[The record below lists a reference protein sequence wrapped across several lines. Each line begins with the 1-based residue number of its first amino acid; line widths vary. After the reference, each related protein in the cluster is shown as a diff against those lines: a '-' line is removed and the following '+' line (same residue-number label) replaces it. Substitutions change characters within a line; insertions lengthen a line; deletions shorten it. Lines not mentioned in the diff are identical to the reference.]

1 MEENLMIPYAA
12 LEVEMARS
20 DRQNKRLW
28 VTILVLIAALVL
40 SNLARSIYNSQLEV
54 VEESSTIT
62 QENDG
67 GYNNYIGHDGDITN
81 GETDNN
87 D

>member
-28 VTILVLIAALVL
+28 VTVLVLIAALVL
-40 SNLARSIYNSQLEV
+40 SNLAWIIYENSF
-54 VEESSTIT
+54 EEYTIT
-62 QENDG
+62 QDVEQDADSGTNTFVGGDYYGEAENQ
-67 GYNNYIGHDGDITN
+67 
-81 GETDNN
+81 NN